1 MGRRLRG
8 SVGLNSAQLG
18 LYHGA
23 ERCQVD
29 YQAIFAIFSM
39 AAPVLV
45 SVCGACMI
53 FKRLGREQSTPIRWG
68 RVWLGASIAALP
80 VWPISAFIVSRIP
93 ELMQFEVTLDQ
104 APIYFLVLSGLMSGI
119 LTLLLTRRRRL
130 DHLVLMIIASA
141 PIAFVLL
148 IVWVLVLHARS

>member
-1 MGRRLRG
+1 M
-8 SVGLNSAQLG
+8 
-18 LYHGA
+18 
-23 ERCQVD
+23 D
-29 YQAIFAIFSM
+29 YQDIKGILLPMFIVAAIAM
-39 AAPVLV
+39 V
-45 SVCGACMI
+45 SICGAWTI
-53 FKRLGREQSTPIRWG
+53 LNRLGRDQSTPIRWG
-68 RVWLGASIAALP
+68 RVWIGASTAGLL
-80 VWPISAFIVSRIP
+80 VWPISAFIISRMP

-104 APIYFLVLSGLMSGI
+104 SPIYFLVLSGIMSGI

>member
-1 MGRRLRG
+1 MGRRLRS
-8 SVGLNSAQLG
+8 SVGLDSVQLDR
-18 LYHGA
+18 YHGA
-23 ERCQVD
+23 EGCQMD

-39 AAPVLV
+39 AAPALV
-45 SVCGACMI
+45 SICGACMI
-53 FKRLGREQSTPIRWG
+53 FNRLGRDQSTPIRWG
-68 RVWLGASIAALP
+68 RVWLGASIASLL
-80 VWPISAFIVSRIP
+80 VWPISAFIVSRMP
-93 ELMQFEVTLDQ
+93 KLMQFEVTLDQ
-104 APIYFLVLSGLMSGI
+104 APIFFLVLSGIMSGI